1 MKAFMLARTTKGE
14 DSGLF
19 YARLFVV
26 LTSIFTAI
34 YSWGIITYLRNKF
47 DKPNPEALLEQTNG
61 DSLGATETIFTVMTS
76 IVVAFISKA
85 IL

>member
-1 MKAFMLARTTKGE
+1 MGKNAISAP
-14 DSGLF
+14 SGKNDDLQNF
-19 YARLFVV
+19 
-26 LTSIFTAI
+26 SIFQ
-34 YSWGIITYLRNKF
+34 F
-47 DKPNPEALLEQTNG
+47 DKPNPEAYLDQTNG